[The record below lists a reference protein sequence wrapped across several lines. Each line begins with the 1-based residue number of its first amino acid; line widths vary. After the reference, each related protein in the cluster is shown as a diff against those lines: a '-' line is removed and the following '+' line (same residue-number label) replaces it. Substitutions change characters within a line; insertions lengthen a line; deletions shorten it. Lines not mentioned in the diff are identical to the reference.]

1 MKFHPAAPY
10 LLLKMAF
17 GLCKSVSLPK
27 PKCTRKMFSM
37 RHETRPQ
44 NIGSTPAPTVFGFNL
59 GVAVR
64 GDFESA
70 NEYLTVTIISASGV
84 QTLVTSDCGSG
95 TGSSSSD
102 CGSSYVTCVAETD
115 IFTAQIYEAVLA
127 SGGSVTFRFD
137 ASDAVDSGGGCS
149 PYAEARVT
157 LTLSDGSLLTQ
168 DGYTSTNGGMFDVT
182 FTDITFPTP
191 NPTASPTSTPTPP
204 TPNPTA
210 SPTRIRPRNHA
221 RRLLERPR
229 KHARRLP
236 TCEKHGNCHE
246 WRPQEVFMNRRGGE
260 GDVYAYRSSVVSP
273 SHR

>member
-1 MKFHPAAPY
+1 
-10 LLLKMAF
+10 MAF

-84 QTLVTSDCGSG
+84 QTVVTSDCGSG
-95 TGSSSSD
+95 SGFSD
-102 CGSSYVTCVAETD
+102 CESSYRTCVAETD
-115 IFTAQIYEAVLA
+115 TFSAQIYEAVLA

-137 ASDAVDSGGGCS
+137 ASGDVNYCS
-149 PYAEARVT
+149 PYYAEARVT
-157 LTLSDGSLLTQ
+157 LTLSDGRLLTQ
-168 DGYTSTNGGMFDVT
+168 DGNTATSGGMFDVT

-191 NPTASPTSTPTPP
+191 TPTPP